1 MSILVTGCAG
11 FIGFHTVKSL
21 IARGDN
27 VIGIDSL
34 NDFYDVN
41 LKKRLKI
48 LKKLSLENKKKAAF
62 KFYKLNLED
71 KKNFISALKKIRLK

>member
-1 MSILVTGCAG
+1 MIFDVKSIFNKDEVDGDFNVNSSYRMRG
-11 FIGFHTVKSL
+11 FYWFHTVKSL

-41 LKKRLKI
+41 LKKIDLKFLKI
-48 LKKLSLENKKKAAF
+48 KSRE
-62 KFYKLNLED
+62 
-71 KKNFISALKKIRLK
+71 